1 MGYEIKQ
8 QDWLTLTENAQREIY
23 NYFLFIKQR
32 YEIQAHTVSND
43 NNIFTLAS
51 HNSNVLTITSS
62 DISYSEY
69 LSDDDVNKVYTIS
82 Q

>member
-8 QDWLTLTENAQREIY
+8 QDWQALSEDAQREVY

-32 YEIQAHTVSND
+32 AETLSHND
-43 NNIFTLAS
+43 ADVFTLAS
-51 HNSNVLTITSS
+51 YETRNVEYSP
-62 DISYSEY
+62 DIVAT
-69 LSDDDVNKVYTIS
+69 LPNDDAHEIWTIS